1 MLNMPGFRHGAVC
14 SRIARLVGNFV
25 EESSAGTVLSNDS
38 GILTKRDPDSVRGAD
53 VAFYSYA
60 RIPQGEMPVGY
71 PRVAPELGF
80 EVLSPSDDWAEAL
93 AKVAEYLKA
102 GVVTVCVVD
111 PETETV
117 IAYHADQIEQAF
129 RGDEALTLPRILPG
143 LSIPVRKL
151 FHA

>member
-1 MLNMPGFRHGAVC
+1 MMNMPGYRHGAIC
-14 SRIARLVGNFV
+14 SRIARHVGNHV
-25 EESSAGTVLSNDS
+25 DESSLGTVLTNDS
-38 GILTKRDPDSVRGAD
+38 GIITGRAPDTVRGAD
-53 VAFYSYA
+53 VAYYSYA
-60 RIPQGEMPVGY
+60 RVPRETEPRGY
-71 PRVAPELGF
+71 PRVAPELVF
-80 EVLSPSDDWAEAL
+80 EVLSPSDEWAEAL

-117 IAYHADQIEQAF
+117 IAYYLNKIEQAF
-129 RGDEALTLPRILPG
+129 RGDDALVLPDVLPV